1 MRGGLP
7 LLGLRSFATMVPMTE
22 ENTVSTEFV
31 EATEDDAYRAF
42 EVARTGQKAWA
53 HTPIAKRKEIF
64 LRYHDLILAH
74 RDELLDL
81 IQKETGKS
89 RASAFDEVMDVA
101 ITCRHY
107 SYRAEKLLKPKKVR
121 GALPVVTHT
130 VVQRAPKG
138 VVGIIAPWNYPLV
151 MAVSD
156 AIPAL
161 LAGNSVVLKPDLKT
175 PLTAL
180 RAHELLLEAGL
191 PASVFQ
197 IVPGPGS
204 TVGQVIVGEC
214 DYLMFTGSTATGRTL
229 AAQAGERLI
238 GFSAELG
245 GKNPLIVL
253 PSADVEKAARGAINA
268 CFSNTGQLCISI
280 ERIYVHSDIASQFI
294 SRFRE
299 LTENLSLGYDWG
311 DDVGSL
317 ISTDHLKHVHAFVED
332 AKAKGATVLTG
343 GHAVPDVGE
352 KFYAPTIL
360 TDVSEDADLYRSE
373 VFGPVVYIEV
383 VGSVEEAI
391 AKANDTDYGLNS
403 SIWGAEN
410 EAREVA
416 SQIESGTVN
425 INEGFAAAWASLDAP
440 MGGWKSSGVGRRHA
454 DEGLTK
460 YTESRSVAVQRFV
473 PIAGPAG
480 VDKQKVAD
488 VLSTALKL
496 GKNLLR

>member
-1 MRGGLP
+1 
-7 LLGLRSFATMVPMTE
+7 MVAM
-22 ENTVSTEFV
+22 NTQTKVNTEFV
-31 EATEDDAYRAF
+31 EANEDDAYRAF
-42 EVARTGQKAWA
+42 EVARKGQKAWA
-53 HTPIAKRKEIF
+53 QTPIAERKKIF

-74 RDELLDL
+74 RDEFLDL
-81 IQKETGKS
+81 IQQETGKS
-89 RASAFDEVMDVA
+89 RSSAFDEVMDVA

-107 SYRAEKLLKPKKVR
+107 AYKAEKLLKPKKVR
-121 GALPVVTHT
+121 GALPIVTQT
-130 VVQRAPKG
+130 EVQRAPKG

-191 PASVFQ
+191 PADVFQ

-204 TVGQVIVGEC
+204 TVGQVIVKEC

-253 PSADVEKAARGAINA
+253 PSADVEKAAHGAINA

-280 ERIYVHSDIASQFI
+280 ERIYVHKEVAPKFI
-294 SRFRE
+294 NRFQE
-299 LTENLSLGYDWG
+299 LTENLKLGYDWG

-317 ISTDHLKHVHAFVED
+317 ISTEHLQHVHGFVED

-360 TDVSEDADLYRSE
+360 TDVPEDADLYRGE
-373 VFGPVVYIEV
+373 IFGPVVYIEIV
-383 VGSVEEAI
+383 NSVEEAI
-391 AKANDTDYGLNS
+391 AKANDTEYGLNS
-403 SIWGAEN
+403 SIWGAET
-410 EAREVA
+410 EALKVA
-416 SQIESGTVN
+416 AQIESGTVN
-425 INEGFAAAWASLDAP
+425 VNEGFAAAWASLDAP
-440 MGGWKSSGVGRRHA
+440 MGGWKNSGVGRRHA

-460 YTESRSVAVQRFV
+460 YTEARSVAVQRFV

-480 VDKQKVAD
+480 MDKQKVANA
-488 VLSTALKL
+488 LSTALKL
-496 GKNLLR
+496 GKNILR

>member
-1 MRGGLP
+1 
-7 LLGLRSFATMVPMTE
+7 MVAM
-22 ENTVSTEFV
+22 NTQTKVNTEFV
-31 EATEDDAYRAF
+31 EANEDDAYRAF
-42 EVARTGQKAWA
+42 EVARKGQKAWA
-53 HTPIAKRKEIF
+53 QTPIAERKKIF

-74 RDELLDL
+74 RDEFLDL
-81 IQKETGKS
+81 IQQETGKS
-89 RASAFDEVMDVA
+89 RSSAFDEVMDVA

-107 SYRAEKLLKPKKVR
+107 AYKAEKLLKPKKVR
-121 GALPVVTHT
+121 GALPIVTQT
-130 VVQRAPKG
+130 EVQRAPKG

-191 PASVFQ
+191 PADVFQ

-204 TVGQVIVGEC
+204 TVGQVIVKEC

-253 PSADVEKAARGAINA
+253 PSADVEKAAHGAINA

-280 ERIYVHSDIASQFI
+280 ERIYVHKDVAPQFI
-294 SRFRE
+294 NRFQE
-299 LTENLSLGYDWG
+299 LTENLKLGYDWG

-317 ISTDHLKHVHAFVED
+317 ISTEHLQHVHGFVED

-360 TDVSEDADLYRSE
+360 TDVPEDADLYRGE
-373 VFGPVVYIEV
+373 IFGPVVYIEIV
-383 VGSVEEAI
+383 NSVEEAI
-391 AKANDTDYGLNS
+391 VKANDTEYGLNS
-403 SIWGAEN
+403 SIWGAET
-410 EAREVA
+410 EALKVA
-416 SQIESGTVN
+416 AQIESGTVN
-425 INEGFAAAWASLDAP
+425 VNEGFAAAWASLDAP
-440 MGGWKSSGVGRRHA
+440 MGGWKTSGVGRRHA

-460 YTESRSVAVQRFV
+460 YTEARSVAVQRFV

-480 VDKQKVAD
+480 MDKQKVANA
-488 VLSTALKL
+488 LSTALKL
-496 GKNLLR
+496 GKNILR